1 MILPTKHISP
11 EKSLLG
17 VGAVVL
23 KALREP
29 CTISELWEEVKNS
42 PGVGSF
48 SRLVLA
54 LDLLYIMGAIELE
67 SGLLHSLR

>member
-11 EKSLLG
+11 EASLLG
-17 VGAVVL
+17 VGALVL

-29 CTISELWEEVKNS
+29 QTISDLWEEVGNV

-48 SRLVLA
+48 PRFVLA
-54 LDLLYIMGAIELE
+54 LDLLYMMGAIDIEA
-67 SGLLHSLR
+67 GLLRSLR